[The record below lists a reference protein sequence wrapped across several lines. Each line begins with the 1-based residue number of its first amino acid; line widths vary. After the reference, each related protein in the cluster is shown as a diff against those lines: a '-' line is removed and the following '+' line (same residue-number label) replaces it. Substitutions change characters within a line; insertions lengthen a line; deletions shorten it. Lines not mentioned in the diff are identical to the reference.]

1 MECVEMSTITPP
13 TTTSQY
19 CQTDDGYHSDPV
31 YI

>member
-19 CQTDDGYHSDPV
+19 CQTDEGYHSDPV